1 MAQKTFYIDLEK
13 QKFNETMIVN
23 KQISFNHMV
32 RKRGRRNP
40 IRLLDNHSSVSTV
53 YIKKKVKK
61 WQPFH
66 LNKLQLQHPDCKIF
80 RCELNLA
87 SKTYGTSNQNN
98 FDSFWNI
105 YKNLASNPNKKYP
118 VMILRAIRG
127 GYLGYSFNIV
137 AYIPQ
142 DQYQLS
148 RKSYFSHSTLFTPN
162 KKKSPTLSAIEGK
175 IIFKHIPHRLP
186 FVLRSENQLINESDS
201 NFSMKNPPEKTDAS
215 SINFIFIHYQ
225 EQGELQKV
233 KKIEKL
239 ENNIKEILL
248 ETETYE
254 QKNKNKK

>member
-1 MAQKTFYIDLEK
+1 
-13 QKFNETMIVN
+13 
-23 KQISFNHMV
+23 
-32 RKRGRRNP
+32 
-40 IRLLDNHSSVSTV
+40 
-53 YIKKKVKK
+53 
-61 WQPFH
+61 
-66 LNKLQLQHPDCKIF
+66 
-80 RCELNLA
+80 
-87 SKTYGTSNQNN
+87 
-98 FDSFWNI
+98 
-105 YKNLASNPNKKYP
+105 
-118 VMILRAIRG
+118 MILRAIRG

-148 RKSYFSHSTLFTPN
+148 RKSYFSHSTLFTSN
-162 KKKSPTLSAIEGK
+162 KKKSPTLSAIEGR

-201 NFSMKNPPEKTDAS
+201 NFSMKNPPEKTDTS

-225 EQGELQKV
+225 EQDELQKV